1 MQFSRMVH
9 MKKFAGKATLAG
21 AAVGAFLVLGNPQ
34 AHALQTV
41 KVTQAVASFSFLP
54 ADYAK
59 AAGYF
64 KKEGLNVQ
72 QIATRGGG
80 PDMAAL
86 VSGNVNFNFG
96 VGVYEINALLQHQ
109 PLVNVLNMEDRPSI
123 SVVLS
128 KAAAAKTGL
137 KPNAPLKERAAA
149 LKGLKIGI
157 TRPGSLTDKEILHLM
172 KIGGLKKGDVKIVA
186 IGGPQSMIAALKLGQ
201 IDGFSI
207 SIPYDRLAVHKGL
220 AVEWVNNPAGQD
232 PSLDPFMMSSL
243 VTTPQMVHQHPQLVR
258 KMVKA
263 LRHAIHDII
272 TKPIPAIRKVIAHE
286 YSKIDK
292 HTLDVSIAAAK
303 KLMNPTGNVTLQMAK
318 HTVAFDGRG
327 ASAKALYKTFD
338 PKFLKANT
346 NS

>member
-1 MQFSRMVH
+1 MVH
-9 MKKFAGKATLAG
+9 MQMRAKMTLVG
-21 AAVGAFLVLGNPQ
+21 AAVGALWAFGTPQ
-34 AHALQTV
+34 AHALETV

-86 VSGNVNFNFG
+86 VSGNVTFNFG
-96 VGVYEINALLQHQ
+96 VGVYEINALIQNQ

-128 KAAAAKTGL
+128 RAAVAKTGL
-137 KPNAPLKERAAA
+137 KPSASLAQRAAA

-157 TRPGSLTDKEILHLM
+157 TRPGSLTDKEIRHLA
-172 KIGGLKKGDVKIVA
+172 KIGGLKKGDIKIVA
-186 IGGPQSMIAALKLGQ
+186 IGRPQSMIAALKLGQ

-207 SIPYDRLAVHKGL
+207 SIPYDRLAVDKSL
-220 AVEWVNNPAGQD
+220 AVEWINNPAGQD
-232 PSLDPFMMSSL
+232 NSVDPFMMSSL
-243 VTTPQMVHQHPQLVR
+243 VTTPQMVKQHPDLIR

-263 LRHAIHDII
+263 LRHAMQDII
-272 TKPIPAIRKVIAHE
+272 TKPVPAIRSVIAHE
-286 YSKIDK
+286 YSKIDT

-303 KLMNPTGNVTLQMAK
+303 KLMNPTGKVTLQMAQN
-318 HTVAFDGRG
+318 TVAFDGRG
-327 ASAKALYKTFD
+327 ASAQALFKTFD
-338 PKFLKANT
+338 SQFLK
-346 NS
+346 